1 MKLMAWAASGC
12 TPPQNAHSQKMY
24 EMMPALPASLTF
36 CMSFFDSDS
45 SSSSPAGFSSLVGKT
60 LPKNPFFSV
69 SGSLVC
75 CCMVSAAARRATGIL
90 CTGVLSAN
98 DSTEAM
104 SAAKTSSFAICACW
118 RRPGHLRD
126 VNLRRPSGLH

>member
-1 MKLMAWAASGC
+1 
-12 TPPQNAHSQKMY
+12 
-24 EMMPALPASLTF
+24 
-36 CMSFFDSDS
+36 MSFFDSDS

-104 SAAKTSSFAICACW
+104 SAAKTSSFAICTCVLEKVWA
-118 RRPGHLRD
+118 LRKGSATF
-126 VNLRRPSGLH
+126 RC

>member
-36 CMSFFDSDS
+36 CISFFDSDN

-75 CCMVSAAARRATGIL
+75 CCMVSAAARRATGSL
-90 CTGVLSAN
+90 CTGALSAN
-98 DSTEAM
+98 DSTEAI
-104 SAAKTSSFAICACW
+104 SAAKTTSFAICDAV
-118 RRPGHLRD
+118 LD
-126 VNLRRPSGLH
+126 DLLNNA